1 MSYME
6 KEMKDFTEEFKNE
19 KVNIRIENEV
29 ANTKENR
36 FAELFKNENI
46 NVKIE
51 TMEEENKM
59 FDFCKRHGIETD
71 TIKFSCVSN
80 YVYCDGKS
88 LFDNDEYLINENIKN
103 GVKEVKVDF
112 AKIEKYI
119 LDPMK
124 DKEKQM
130 INLLKDKIKRLPPT
144 KALNLLDHYANRFTE
159 MNTKECISEINN
171 IRNDYVKEKG
181 IKVDNKMF
189 NKNKD
194 AER

>member
-1 MSYME
+1 MSYMK
-6 KEMKDFTEEFKNE
+6 KEMKVGFSEVEKYFTSEPSQ
-19 KVNIRIENEV
+19 EV
-29 ANTKENR
+29 ANIKENR

-88 LFDNDEYLINENIKN
+88 LFDNDEYLIDENIKN

-130 INLLKDKIKRLPPT
+130 INLLKEKIKKLPAT
-144 KALNLLDHYANRFTE
+144 KALNLLDHYANGFKE
-159 MNTKECISEINN
+159 VFSKECISEINKIKDN
-171 IRNDYVKEKG
+171 YIKNTG
-181 IKVDNKMF
+181 IQMVNKAY
-189 NKNKD
+189 KRKD
-194 AER
+194 VER

>member
-1 MSYME
+1 MSYIE
-6 KEMKDFTEEFKNE
+6 KEMKVGFSEVEKYFTSEPSQ
-19 KVNIRIENEV
+19 EV

-88 LFDNDEYLINENIKN
+88 LFDNDEYLIDENIKN

-130 INLLKDKIKRLPPT
+130 INLLKDKIKKLPPT
-144 KALNLLDHYANRFTE
+144 KALNLLDHYANGFKE
-159 MNTKECISEINN
+159 VFSKECISEINN
-171 IRNDYVKEKG
+171 IRNDYAKRKG
-181 IKVDNKMF
+181 IEVVNKMF

-194 AER
+194 VER

>member
-1 MSYME
+1 MKE
-6 KEMKDFTEEFKNE
+6 KE
-19 KVNIRIENEV
+19 
-29 ANTKENR
+29 

-59 FDFCKRHGIETD
+59 FEFCKKYNIDTE

-80 YVYCDGKS
+80 YVFTDGKS
-88 LFDNDEYLINENIKN
+88 LFDNDEYLIDENIKN
-103 GVKEVKVDF
+103 GIKEIKVDF

-130 INLLKDKIKRLPPT
+130 INLLKKKIKKLPPT
-144 KALNLLDHYANRFTE
+144 KALNLLDYYANSFTDVFS
-159 MNTKECISEINN
+159 KECINTIKK
-171 IRNDYVKEKG
+171 IKDDYTKDKGVK
-181 IKVDNKMF
+181 VVNKKF
-189 NKNKD
+189 NKGM
-194 AER
+194 ER